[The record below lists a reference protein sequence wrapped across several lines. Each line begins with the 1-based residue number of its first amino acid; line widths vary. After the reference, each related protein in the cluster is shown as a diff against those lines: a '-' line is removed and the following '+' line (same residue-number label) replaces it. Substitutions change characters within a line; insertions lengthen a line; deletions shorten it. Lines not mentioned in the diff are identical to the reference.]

1 MFGFVLSIIET
12 ILLYFY
18 FNIIIIIVQ
27 LLFNTLFGLYFLLQ
41 LFSLNWLWY
50 VQYILY
56 QHFSESIY
64 DLFYISSPKLSAVF
78 GIIMLIIFAVPFSF
92 FSIEGSTSLF
102 SILIPTISFISLV
115 NQAIDV
121 ESLNEVYIFN
131 IISHRV

>member
-56 QHFSESIY
+56 QHFSKSIY